1 MTDINV
7 LHWTTLSGERTRT
20 KLHPKMLS
28 ERGYAIKRSIG
39 NRRLGQ
45 MAREYVLFDR
55 SYVLEVLAKH
65 FDLLAID
72 QDEALELTNEAY
84 QYLESLREAQNAESK
99 V

>member
-1 MTDINV
+1 MTDINI
-7 LHWTTLSGERTRT
+7 LHWTSLSGERTRT

-28 ERGYAIKRSIG
+28 EKGYAIKRSIG

-45 MAREYVLFDR
+45 MNREYVLFDR

-84 QYLESLREAQNAESK
+84 QHLEALRELSQEGEK
-99 V
+99 